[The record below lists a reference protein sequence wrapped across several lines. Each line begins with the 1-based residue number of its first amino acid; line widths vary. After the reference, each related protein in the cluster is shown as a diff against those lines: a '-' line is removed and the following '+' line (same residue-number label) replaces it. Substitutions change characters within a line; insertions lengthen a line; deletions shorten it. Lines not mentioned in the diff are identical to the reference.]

1 MSETLF
7 YTISD
12 YSETIDDQ
20 GNYLVSQ
27 DNDRVYA
34 KAVKE
39 SKGKNI
45 LEKSPRYYKYYI
57 KLSPDKNLYDPFPK
71 YTSGSKPSFI
81 NKVCKAENNFIEVN
95 QSTFNKYV
103 AFLRT
108 KNSKWLNDA
117 QRDYKD

>member
-12 YSETIDDQ
+12 YHESIDDQ
-20 GNYLVSQ
+20 GNYLVN
-27 DNDRVYA
+27 NDSDKVYA

-45 LEKSPRYYKYYI
+45 LEKNPRYYKYYI
-57 KLSPDKNLYDPFPK
+57 KLSPDKTLYDPFPK
-71 YTSGSKPSFI
+71 YTSTSKPSFV
-81 NKVCKAENNFIEVN
+81 NKICKAENNFIEVN

-108 KNSKWLNDA
+108 QNTKWLNDA
-117 QRDYKD
+117 KRDYKD